1 MRNIILYKSG
11 EQSWIAWIKKRIKN
25 NLNFLAIAEGEVGI
39 GKSWGLIRIAY
50 DIDNSFEPRQVAFNF
65 KEVMDILNSDWFNE
79 KEWKIII
86 FDEAQTSISNRS
98 WQSLTNKLM
107 NYLLSTFRHRNIIL
121 LFTSPYTDFLD
132 SQTLKL
138 IHCKFEVRGHNS
150 KTEKTR
156 IRPKLLQYNSK
167 LKKFYEHS
175 LFVLRDGKMHKLVYW
190 FVNKPPQHLIIP
202 YEEAKIRFTTQLNKD
217 ITQELENLEANKNK
231 SVGKGELN
239 PDSMQPEI
247 WRIAQ
252 EGYRTQQEIA
262 DKLSK
267 IKDRI
272 VKQGEVSRDVISMS
286 KRGYD
291 IRQYKLK

>member
-65 KEVMDILNSDWFNE
+65 KEVMDILNSDWFND

-239 PDSMQPEI
+239 PDSMQPDV
-247 WRIAQ
+247 W
-252 EGYRTQQEIA
+252 EIA
-262 DKLSK
+262 
-267 IKDRI
+267 
-272 VKQGEVSRDVISMS
+272 
-286 KRGYD
+286 KRGYKRIED
-291 IRQYKLK
+291 IRQELSKKRNKQVNLGQLGANIMSMRQKGWDIRQFKQK